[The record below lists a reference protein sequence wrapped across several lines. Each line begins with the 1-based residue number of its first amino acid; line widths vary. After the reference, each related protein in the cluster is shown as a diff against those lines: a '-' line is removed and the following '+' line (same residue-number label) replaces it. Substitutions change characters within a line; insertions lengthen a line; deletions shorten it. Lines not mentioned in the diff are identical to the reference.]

1 MKIRFWDRLILF
13 LGAVIT
19 IAAGAFLLALG
30 VQVLGVDLNML
41 PLPVRIACIAG
52 GAVLILF
59 GAYLLALPHKLNSHK
74 HDFIVQQTENGE
86 LRIAVKAVENLV
98 QKCIDMHEEINLVA
112 MRVRNGREGVT
123 IDLKI
128 SLANNIS
135 IPLAVASLQKQIKQ
149 YLVASSG
156 IDVREVRVTVETA
169 QAAAG
174 NSPYLVPAESEE
186 RQQPEP
192 REKQKVPMHQRIFGR
207 GEAAPAEAQPEA
219 PKAETPVP
227 EAAPVEKSQADA
239 SAPEAPETE
248 NETPAEVKE
257 GEENE

>member
-13 LGAVIT
+13 LGAVLT

-169 QAAAG
+169 QAAALSGARRKRGAPAARTPGKAKGAHAPAHFWPGRGRARRGAARGPQGG
-174 NSPYLVPAESEE
+174 NARAGGSPCG
-186 RQQPEP
+186 
-192 REKQKVPMHQRIFGR
+192 KVPGGR
-207 GEAAPAEAQPEA
+207 ARAGSP
-219 PKAETPVP
+219 
-227 EAAPVEKSQADA
+227 
-239 SAPEAPETE
+239 
-248 NETPAEVKE
+248 
-257 GEENE
+257 